1 MAGNR
6 RFCMG
11 RMGRYGHVSHP
22 RTRSSTGASLAL
34 AIPGVGTGPSIRSR
48 DLAEARERYSALMME
63 VSRLHAF
70 NADLE
75 SALATLSEAAAKA

>member
-1 MAGNR
+1 
-6 RFCMG
+6 
-11 RMGRYGHVSHP
+11 
-22 RTRSSTGASLAL
+22 
-34 AIPGVGTGPSIRSR
+34 VGTGPSIRSR

-63 VSRLHAF
+63 VSRLRAF